1 MTSVSGTDNCVAD
14 ALSQIET
21 NTLHQSLSI
30 IDFKAIT
37 AAQQTDPELPQLQSS
52 TPSIKLQPLPLPTLH
67 YFVICLQ
74 VSLNLTYHNN
84 SDKQCLTLC
93 MHSLSHPSIR
103 ATQHLITS
111 RYISGL
117 TSTKICIS
125 GLDVA
130 YNVKSKIHHHT
141 TAPLGK
147 FTTPDGRLANMTSL
161 DPFHLLKDAFT
172 YY

>member
-1 MTSVSGTDNCVAD
+1 MLLCDMSTGVPRPYIPQQFRQAVFDS
-14 ALSQIET
+14 
-21 NTLHQSLSI
+21 LHA
-30 IDFKAIT
+30 FTIT
-37 AAQQTDPELPQLQSS
+37 PQ
-52 TPSIKLQPLPLPTLH
+52 
-67 YFVICLQ
+67 Y
-74 VSLNLTYHNN
+74 
-84 SDKQCLTLC
+84 LC
-93 MHSLSHPSIR
+93 Y
-103 ATQHLITS
+103 TQHLITS

-141 TAPLGK
+141 TVPLGK